1 MILALAIVIGYLLG
15 SIPFGFLIGR
25 HGSGADIRDAG
36 SGNIGASNVA
46 RVVGPAAG
54 LATLLLDGGKGALA
68 VWLAMHLGQGDP
80 AADINRMIAAGL
92 AAIIGHMFPVWLGF
106 RGGRGVATTIGVF
119 GMIGWMAVAAGLAIW
134 VAAMAIW
141 RYASLSSMLWA
152 AALPLLMY
160 WLYAPGHY
168 PPPAVSVGTVIAAVL
183 VLWRHRP
190 NLRRLVEGTEPR
202 LEFRR

>member
-1 MILALAIVIGYLLG
+1 MTLALVIVIGYLLG

-25 HGSGADIRDAG
+25 YSAGADIREEG

-46 RVVGPAAG
+46 RVIGPAAG
-54 LATLLLDGGKGALA
+54 LATLLLDCGKGTLA
-68 VWLAMHLGQGDP
+68 VWVAMRLGHAHP
-80 AADINRMIAAGL
+80 APDITGMIAAGL
-92 AAIIGHMFPVWLGF
+92 AAIIGHMYPVWLGF

-119 GMIGWMAVAAGLAIW
+119 LMIGWMAVAAALAIW
-134 VAAMAIW
+134 LAAMAIW
-141 RYASLSSMLWA
+141 RYASLSSMLLA

-168 PPPAVSVGTVIAAVL
+168 PPPEVSVGTVIASVL

-190 NLRRLVEGTEPR
+190 NLWRLIEGTEPR
-202 LEFRR
+202 FSLRR